1 MSNSHSDFVHSDFKT
16 KESLIKFHEY
26 ETSLA
31 RLNYTRSSL
40 VLQKE
45 NDGYAIK
52 QEMSYRNDRNASE
65 PETGLMTRIKYY
77 NDDTIDV
84 DFTPANKTHYYYH
97 NIEEDLLK
105 FLPQSIHIYT
115 ANNKRYAVYD
125 IGEDVRRMHYEVGHV
140 WELHDDRITFKPDGT
155 IDGGKKCIRG
165 ESKFAEDKPLK
176 EHLTAKHF
184 TEMTKARL
192 DGDFKVEWGQL
203 NATFRGVDTRKFHF
217 VVELFRPK
225 VAGTYGTGPNSGVI
239 RKLSVARF
247 VHEIEDIQQAE
258 KLALSIIKDLPDSCL
273 GYHMNKLR
281 RKYKNANGNV

>member
-1 MSNSHSDFVHSDFKT
+1 MSNSHRDFVHSDFKN

-45 NDGYAIK
+45 DDGYAIK
-52 QEMSYRNDRNASE
+52 QEMSYRNDSE
-65 PETGLMTRIKYY
+65 EERGLMTRIKYY
-77 NDDTIDV
+77 NDDSIDV

-97 NIEEDLLK
+97 SIEEDLLK

-115 ANNKRYAVYD
+115 ANNKRYAVYEMD
-125 IGEDVRRMHYEVGHV
+125 EDVRRVHYDVSNV
-140 WELHDDRITFKPDGT
+140 WELQKDRITFKPDGT
-155 IDGGKKCIRG
+155 IDGGKQCIRG

-225 VAGTYGTGPNSGVI
+225 VAGSYGTGPNSGVI

-247 VHEIEDIQQAE
+247 VSDIKDIQQAE
-258 KLALSIIKDLPDSCL
+258 RLALSIIKDLPDSCL
-273 GYHMNKLR
+273 GYHMSKLR
-281 RKYKNANGNV
+281 SKYKNAN

>member
-26 ETSLA
+26 ETGLA

-45 NDGYAIK
+45 DDGYAIK
-52 QEMSYRNDRNASE
+52 QEMSYRNDRNESD
-65 PETGLMTRIKYY
+65 PERGLMTRIKYY
-77 NDDTIDV
+77 DDDSIDV
-84 DFTPANKTHYYYH
+84 DFTPAGKTHYYYH

-105 FLPQSIHIYT
+105 FLPESIHVYT

-125 IGEDVRRMHYEVGHV
+125 IGEDVRRMHYQVGHV
-140 WELHDDRITFKPDGT
+140 WELHDDHVIFKPDGT
-155 IDGGKKCIRG
+155 IDGGKKCVRG
-165 ESKFAEDKPLK
+165 ETKFAEDKPLK

-247 VHEIEDIQQAE
+247 VNDPEDVREAE
-258 KLALSIIKDLPDSCL
+258 RLALSIIKDLPDSCL
-273 GYHMNKLR
+273 GYHMSKLR
-281 RKYKNANGNV
+281 GKYKNANGNV

>member
-45 NDGYAIK
+45 DDGYAIK
-52 QEMSYRNDRNASE
+52 QEMSYRNDSE
-65 PETGLMTRIKYY
+65 EERGLMTRIKYY
-77 NDDTIDV
+77 NDDSIDV

-97 NIEEDLLK
+97 SIEEDLLK

-115 ANNKRYAVYD
+115 ANNKRYAVYEMD
-125 IGEDVRRMHYEVGHV
+125 EDVRRVHYDVSNV
-140 WELHDDRITFKPDGT
+140 WELQKDRITFKPDGT
-155 IDGGKKCIRG
+155 IDGGKKCTRG
-165 ESKFAEDKPLK
+165 ESKFADDKPLK

-225 VAGTYGTGPNSGVI
+225 VAKRYGTGPNSGVI

-247 VHEIEDIQQAE
+247 VSDIKDIQQAE
-258 KLALSIIKDLPDSCL
+258 RLALSIIKDLPDSCL
-273 GYHMNKLR
+273 GYHMSKLR
-281 RKYKNANGNV
+281 SKYKNAN

>member
-31 RLNYTRSSL
+31 RLSYTRSSL

-45 NDGYAIK
+45 DDGYAIK
-52 QEMSYRNDRNASE
+52 QEMSYRNDRNESD
-65 PETGLMTRIKYY
+65 PERGLMTRIKYY
-77 NDDTIDV
+77 NDDSIDV

-97 NIEEDLLK
+97 SIEEDLLR
-105 FLPQSIHIYT
+105 FLPESIHVYT

-140 WELHDDRITFKPDGT
+140 WELHNDRITFKPDGT

-203 NATFRGVDTRKFHF
+203 NATFRGVDTKKFHF

-247 VHEIEDIQQAE
+247 VHEIKDIQQAE

-273 GYHMNKLR
+273 GYHMSKLR
-281 RKYKNANGNV
+281 EKYKNANGNV

>member
-1 MSNSHSDFVHSDFKT
+1 MSNSHRDFVHSDFKT

-31 RLNYTRSSL
+31 RLNYYHSTRSSL

-45 NDGYAIK
+45 DDGYAIK
-52 QEMSYRNDRNASE
+52 QEMSYRNDSE
-65 PETGLMTRIKYY
+65 EERGLMTRIKYY
-77 NDDTIDV
+77 NDDSIDV

-115 ANNKRYAVYD
+115 ANNKRYAVYEID
-125 IGEDVRRMHYEVGHV
+125 EDVRRVHYDVSNV
-140 WELHDDRITFKPDGT
+140 WELQKDRITFKPDGT
-155 IDGGKKCIRG
+155 IDGGKKCTRG
-165 ESKFAEDKPLK
+165 ESKFADDKPLK
-176 EHLTAKHF
+176 EHLTPKHF

-247 VHEIEDIQQAE
+247 VSDIKDIQQAE
-258 KLALSIIKDLPDSCL
+258 RLALSIIKDLPDSCL
-273 GYHMNKLR
+273 GYHMSKLR
-281 RKYKNANGNV
+281 SKYKNAN

>member
-31 RLNYTRSSL
+31 RLNYTRTSL

-45 NDGYAIK
+45 DDGYAIK
-52 QEMSYRNDRNASE
+52 QEMAYNVDENIE
-65 PETGLMTRIKYY
+65 KGLMTRIKYY
-77 NDDTIDV
+77 DNDSIDV
-84 DFTPANKTHYYYH
+84 DLTPANKTHYYYH

-105 FLPQSIHIYT
+105 FLPQSIHMYT
-115 ANNKRYAVYD
+115 ANNKRYAVYEQ
-125 IGEDVRRMHYEVGHV
+125 GEDVRRTHYDVNSV
-140 WELHDDRITFKPDGT
+140 WELQKDRITFKPDGT
-155 IDGGKKCIRG
+155 IDGAKKCMRG
-165 ESKFAEDKPLK
+165 ESKFADDKPLK
-176 EHLTAKHF
+176 EQLTAKHF

-203 NATFRGVDTRKFHF
+203 NATFRGVDTKKFHF

-247 VHEIEDIQQAE
+247 INDIKDIQQAE
-258 KLALSIIKDLPDSCL
+258 RLALSIIKDLPDSCL
-273 GYHMNKLR
+273 GYHMRKLR
-281 RKYKNANGNV
+281 ERYGNANRNF